1 MKQNFQ
7 ALETTKKGN
16 VGEYLVKNLIERS
29 GWLIYQPA
37 EDMPHLIDFICMKKD
52 GAQIIAVDVKTYPR
66 RYCCPD
72 TGIDTRD
79 FEKYQGF
86 ERESGIP
93 VHLVFVDEIEQ
104 AVYGGRLRYL
114 ARYASPDGRK
124 VYFPLER
131 MRLHRHLFADE
142 LEEIRAVSTTDVSR
156 YRNTEL
162 YFPWARVQAMAGR

>member
-1 MKQNFQ
+1 MSFTQLHTTVKGY
-7 ALETTKKGN
+7 AGEDIVRRILEGLRWTVYDSKAD
-16 VGEYLVKNLIERS
+16 R
-29 GWLIYQPA
+29 
-37 EDMPHLIDFICMKKD
+37 PHVVDFICHRSGKRLF
-52 GAQIIAVDVKTYPR
+52 AVDVKTYPR
-66 RYCCPD
+66 RWCCPD

-86 ERESGIP
+86 ENEHRIP

-114 ARYASPDGRK
+114 ARHASPDGRK

-142 LEEIRAVSTTDVSR
+142 LEEIRAVSTVDPAR
-156 YRNTEL
+156 YQNTEL
-162 YFPWARVQAMAGR
+162 FFPWARVQAMAGK